1 MAFKAARTAD
11 SSIWDIIVQQRWRWM
26 RIHNISLTRYMGRE
40 RDRGLRRLHEELE
53 AGFISQLRSGGWGGA
68 KVRDRFQERKEG
80 SSSVVAAVLGEVT
93 FSRLCRC
100 GAGSSESNTT
110 STHTRRRDQMPSAA
124 GAVVGVNRPTLRSR
138 STQMLHLREGS

>member
-1 MAFKAARTAD
+1 
-11 SSIWDIIVQQRWRWM
+11 M
-26 RIHNISLTRYMGRE
+26 RIQNISLTRYMGRE
-40 RDRGLRRLHEELE
+40 RDGGLRRLHEELE
-53 AGFISQLRSGGWGGA
+53 AENSGVHIPTEIKWLGGE

-80 SSSVVAAVLGEVT
+80 FSSVVAAVLGEVT